1 VECKDLMI
9 EAEVYS
15 SRCKL
20 HLTERNEDNN
30 IKKKKK
36 KKTKEQ
42 VYLHNRGVKIKCS
55 RYR

>member
-36 KKTKEQ
+36 KRTEGQ
-42 VYLHNRGVKIKCS
+42 VYLHNK
-55 RYR
+55 

>member
-1 VECKDLMI
+1 MI

-20 HLTERNEDNN
+20 HVTERNEDNN

-36 KKTKEQ
+36 KEQ
-42 VYLHNRGVKIKCS
+42 KGKFTYIINIS
-55 RYR
+55 N